1 MSDERQ
7 PEQDVE
13 AEDVPNGSVSR
24 HYKRVMFRLSHV
36 GMTIGFCIT
45 LGFLLGYWA
54 DNQLDSG
61 PWLSILGLA
70 LGIAAATKEL
80 LKAVR
85 FAKTKRID

>member
-1 MSDERQ
+1 MSDE
-7 PEQDVE
+7 PKSDGDAES
-13 AEDVPNGSVSR
+13 EDVPTGTVSR

-54 DNQLDSG
+54 DNQLDTG

-70 LGIAAATKEL
+70 LGFAAATKEL

-85 FAKTKRID
+85 YAKKTRID

>member
-1 MSDERQ
+1 MSDEPQ
-7 PEQDVE
+7 PEHDAE
-13 AEDVPNGSVSR
+13 AEDAPPGSVSR

-54 DNQLDSG
+54 DNQLDTG

-70 LGIAAATKEL
+70 LGFAAAAKEL

-85 FAKTKRID
+85 YARKTRID